1 MQPPHSPHPGWKW
14 KVQLL
19 QQSKCGKPEV
29 PAAHLGSMTLI
40 PSLLGTQT
48 RRHGSWIS
56 TIQLRAQV
64 PPARDKSSGLG
75 HKWA

>member
-1 MQPPHSPHPGWKW
+1 MQPPHSPHPGW

-48 RRHGSWIS
+48 RRPQTRVLDIHH
-56 TIQLRAQV
+56 
-64 PPARDKSSGLG
+64 PAESSGASG
-75 HKWA
+75 KGQVFWP